1 MQISQE
7 ADQVVWC
14 SHLFQNF
21 PEFVVVH
28 AVKGFGI
35 VNKAEGDVFLELF
48 SFFYGQK
55 DVGKLISGPSAFSK
69 SRLNIWSQVNS
80 DPEDKQHDSQPVLQV
95 LSCNHCGCWPKVHSE
110 GI

>member
-48 SFFYGQK
+48 SFFYGWK

-69 SRLNIWSQVNS
+69 SSLNIWSQVNS
-80 DPEDKQHDSQPVLQV
+80 DPGTNSITHSQFYK
-95 LSCNHCGCWPKVHSE
+95 C
-110 GI
+110 